1 MGDRF
6 IPNRSTTQFELGHY
20 HVTSQSNAN
29 DSDEEMMSPSKKEFQ
44 AAMSENLNGDLMSSK
59 IISYKNKAPSAPEG
73 KLTPTP
79 RSILHLSTWKHEL
92 VIRC

>member
-20 HVTSQSNAN
+20 HVTSQSNVN

-44 AAMSENLNGDLMSSK
+44 TAMSENLNGDLMSSK

-73 KLTPTP
+73 KSTPTP
-79 RSILHLSTWKHEL
+79 
-92 VIRC
+92 